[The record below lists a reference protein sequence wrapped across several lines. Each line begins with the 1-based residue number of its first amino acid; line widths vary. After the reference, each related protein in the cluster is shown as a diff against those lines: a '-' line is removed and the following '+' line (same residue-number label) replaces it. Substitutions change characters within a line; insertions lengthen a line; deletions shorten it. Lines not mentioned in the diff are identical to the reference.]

1 MTDTTLHYLLCIPIA
16 TINVSS
22 LPKVGGDAVSYF
34 DPYDKLSMEEAVR
47 KIIDNKE
54 YRRDLIVRSLEQAR
68 KFSCD

>member
-1 MTDTTLHYLLCIPIA
+1 
-16 TINVSS
+16 
-22 LPKVGGDAVSYF
+22 
-34 DPYDKLSMEEAVR
+34 MEEAVR